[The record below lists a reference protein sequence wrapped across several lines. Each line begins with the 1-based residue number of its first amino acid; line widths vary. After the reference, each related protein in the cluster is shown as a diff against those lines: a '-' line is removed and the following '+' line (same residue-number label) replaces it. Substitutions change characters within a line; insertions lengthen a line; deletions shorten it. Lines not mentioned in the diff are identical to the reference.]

1 MTTPHTIVARRTPV
15 KRRASPA
22 DQLAADERR
31 WAWQLV
37 SRMLPRLAADV
48 GKSCPGYA
56 IGALDRT
63 AMEATLLQLVLVTV
77 LARRQPRGKLA
88 RLLIN
93 ARSSSS
99 RQSLKR
105 RKAAENALWPR
116 MQTELFR
123 LGLPGWPTRSAS
135 ENSPVCWPSWPLSD
149 ACLTEVLSA
158 IDAAGF
164 STCLN
169 AISPGESTDA
179 MHWLGALREALLK
192 GELPPPCE
200 AGGDAPCN
208 WRIER
213 SQSRRR
219 SGGSYFTPRILTR
232 WLARRTLGPIWRAW
246 LHAAK
251 HSKRRVTPLRIIDPA
266 MGTGHFLIAV
276 LEFLTTRL
284 DRLARDEPQHPVLQ
298 QVSRGTAAFV
308 LKNCLWGIDCDPV
321 TVAVAR
327 AGLWLL
333 AGAPRRAPW
342 VNRLQLGD
350 ALTENAL
357 ASTKFD
363 VVLGNPPYGKP
374 ADLDYRR
381 KVSHRFPGCQHNADL
396 TVAFVALARDL
407 TRPGG
412 RVGLV
417 LPKPLTYSA
426 AWRHLRREITSEIVA
441 LCDVQCGWREVRL
454 EQVLVVLAPGARR
467 AAFATARANGAHF
480 VRGPRCTAALASRLD
495 TLPAGPSSADWA
507 RVERLRCDEQTFGS
521 ICRTFRGLPA
531 QRDLLVTGEV
541 PVVGGRDLMPFALRS
556 TSGYLPVAG
565 VPAEHTAGPR
575 LLFQNIVAHITRPRP
590 HIRLIGTFETGPVA
604 TLDTVNNVVPRFAG
618 VDLWVVLALL
628 HSRLV
633 NWYVYTFVY
642 NRAVRTMHFDQCF
655 LDKIPL
661 PERLAE
667 HATALAD
674 SARRAT
680 ELTQAWCA
688 AIGYDRT
695 QPRQRQRLE
704 QLVMRDDCPA
714 IDGHASTAFVRLRAE
729 LKLAEREIEL
739 LAQRAYGIE

>member
-1 MTTPHTIVARRTPV
+1 
-15 KRRASPA
+15 
-22 DQLAADERR
+22 
-31 WAWQLV
+31 
-37 SRMLPRLAADV
+37 
-48 GKSCPGYA
+48 
-56 IGALDRT
+56 
-63 AMEATLLQLVLVTV
+63 MEATLLQLVLVMV

-93 ARSSSS
+93 AKSSTS

-105 RKAAENALWPR
+105 RQAADNVLWPR
-116 MQTELFR
+116 MQTELVW
-123 LGLPGWPTRSAS
+123 LGLPAWPTRSAS
-135 ENSPVCWPSWPLSD
+135 DSSPIGWPSWPLSD
-149 ACLTEVLSA
+149 TCLTEVLRA

-179 MHWLGALREALLK
+179 THWLGALREALLE
-192 GELPPPCE
+192 GELLPPGE

-219 SGGSYFTPRILTR
+219 SGGSYFTPGILTR
-232 WLARRTLGPIWRAW
+232 WLARRTLGPIWRGW
-246 LHAAK
+246 LLAAEQ
-251 HSKRRVTPLRIIDPA
+251 SKRGVTPPRIIDPA

-298 QVSRGTAAFV
+298 KVSRGAAAFV

-333 AGAPRRAPW
+333 AGAPRRSPW
-342 VNRLQLGD
+342 LNRLQLGD

-357 ASTKFD
+357 ASAKFD

-381 KVSHRFPGCQHNADL
+381 KVSKRFPGCRHNADL
-396 TVAFVALARDL
+396 TVAFVALARNL

-412 RVGLV
+412 RIGLV

-426 AWRHLRREITSEIVA
+426 AWRLLRREITPEIVT
-441 LCDVQCGWREVRL
+441 LCDVQCAWREVRL

-467 AAFATARANGAHF
+467 AAFATARGDGASF
-480 VRGPRCTAALASRLD
+480 VRQPRCTTALAARLD
-495 TLPAGPSSADWA
+495 TLPAGPSSADWSRFA
-507 RVERLRCDEQTFGS
+507 QLRCDELTFGD

-541 PVVGGRDLMPFALRS
+541 PVVGGRDLMPFAMRS
-556 TSGYLPVAG
+556 TSGYLPAAN
-565 VPAEHTAGPR
+565 VPLDHTAGPR

-590 HIRLIGTFETGPVA
+590 HIRLMGAYETGPVA

-628 HSRLV
+628 HSQLV

-661 PERLAE
+661 PERLAA

-674 SARRAT
+674 SARHAT
-680 ELTQAWCA
+680 ELTQATCA

-704 QLVMRDDCPA
+704 QLVMCDDCPA
-714 IDGHASTAFVRLRAE
+714 IDGHASNAVVRLRAE

-739 LAQRAYGIE
+739 LARRAYGIE